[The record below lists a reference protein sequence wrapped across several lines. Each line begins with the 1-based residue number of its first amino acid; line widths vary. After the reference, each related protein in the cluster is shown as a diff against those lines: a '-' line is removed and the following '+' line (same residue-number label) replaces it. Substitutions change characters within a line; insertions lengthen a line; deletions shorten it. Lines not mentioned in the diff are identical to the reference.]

1 MKRPERMA
9 LAHETVELVE
19 RGYYDVAGTRV
30 DISEAV
36 RMCHHGTKCFA
47 PEEFKAL
54 RDRVL
59 AQPSD
64 NFDTQIEVVNE
75 TTLSGLSRIHDSP
88 LGPVAILNFA
98 SAKNPGGGFLNGSEA
113 QEESLARSSALY
125 SSLLQVF
132 HFYES
137 HRNSPSYLYS
147 DSMILSP
154 ECPVFRNDDGKLLLK
169 PQMASFITSPAPNY
183 GAAADNRSIELPL
196 IPKVLH
202 DRSELVL
209 SLAMAHGY
217 SQIILGAWGCGVFR
231 NDPNVVAMAFASHLL
246 GRWSGRFR
254 RILFSV
260 LDSSTSKET
269 FTAFQRALRRAA

>member
-1 MKRPERMA
+1 
-9 LAHETVELVE
+9 
-19 RGYYDVAGTRV
+19 
-30 DISEAV
+30 
-36 RMCHHGTKCFA
+36 
-47 PEEFKAL
+47 
-54 RDRVL
+54 
-59 AQPSD
+59 
-64 NFDTQIEVVNE
+64 
-75 TTLSGLSRIHDSP
+75 
-88 LGPVAILNFA
+88 
-98 SAKNPGGGFLNGSEA
+98 
-113 QEESLARSSALY
+113 
-125 SSLLQVF
+125 
-132 HFYES
+132 
-137 HRNSPSYLYS
+137 
-147 DSMILSP
+147 MILSP